1 MQDDEN
7 ISVSTE
13 ISKSV
18 AVASWSGFIYQGKVA
33 LYRAIQLLID
43 DKLSSSYEL
52 KVEHLDD
59 FAIFNDN
66 VVLFIHQVKSTKS
79 TYRSN
84 YNKALNQAADVIS
97 DHFNSDTQRFFHVS
111 VDLDDFTE
119 HSHNGKTVSFFKY
132 PDGKLFVPPDEI
144 DGILKEIISNY
155 LDKNSLINS
164 PELVSHKF
172 DKLNSL
178 LAQRVNFAHAL
189 NQNENYTQYES
200 TDCSPI
206 LFSEIIDCLTSVVLD
221 FHDKK
226 HLLFRFQS
234 QLMQII
240 DEFADFYEEE
250 NSDELEYEL
259 VHLSTC
265 KKVISNLDSR
275 LIERLYIS
283 LDPTNFSVESDIGI
297 GIGIGIG
304 SLHKY
309 LNIINKLPLFI
320 SNNNLPHYLNAK
332 YDKYIPSCI
341 ELDGISKKVLV
352 NKLAK
357 HLSELR
363 SNTALLN
370 VLFEFDNLIVE
381 LKESSFKVSEFSKP
395 KATHN
400 GNCIDDVNNNEFIT
414 LKNNIIKAKNIRFVS
429 VETAK
434 GEIN

>member
-1 MQDDEN
+1 MQNQEN
-7 ISVSTE
+7 ISVSAE

-43 DKLSSSYEL
+43 DKLSYSYSL

-59 FAIFNDN
+59 FVIFNDKTA
-66 VVLFIHQVKSTKS
+66 LSIHQVKSTKS
-79 TYRSN
+79 KYRSS
-84 YNKALNQAADVIS
+84 YKKALDQAAEVIS
-97 DHFNSDTQRFFHVS
+97 DHFNIDTLRFFHVS
-111 VDLDDFTE
+111 VDIDDFTN
-119 HSHNGKTVSFFKY
+119 HSHNGQTISLFKY
-132 PDGKLFVPPDEI
+132 NDGKLFVPPDEI
-144 DGILKEIISNY
+144 DGMLKEIISNY
-155 LDKNSLINS
+155 LDNNSIINS

-189 NQNENYTQYES
+189 NQNQNYTQYES
-200 TDCSPI
+200 TDCSPV
-206 LFSEIIDCLTSVVLD
+206 LFSEIIDCLTSAVID
-221 FHDKK
+221 IHDKK

-234 QLMQII
+234 QLVQII

-265 KKVISNLDSR
+265 KEVISNLDSR

-283 LDPTNFSVESDIGI
+283 LDPTNFSVESDIGK
-297 GIGIGIG
+297 G
-304 SLHKY
+304 SLQKY

-341 ELDGISKKVLV
+341 ELNGMSKKVHV
-352 NKLAK
+352 NKLDK

-363 SNTALLN
+363 SNTTLLN
-370 VLFEFDNLIVE
+370 ILFEFDNLIVE
-381 LKESSFKVSEFSKP
+381 INESSFKVSEFSKP

-400 GNCIDDVNNNEFIT
+400 GDCIDDVNNSEFLT

>member
-1 MQDDEN
+1 MPIEDN
-7 ISVSTE
+7 ISVSAE

-33 LYRAIQLLID
+33 LYSAIQLLID
-43 DKLSSSYEL
+43 DKLSNSYKL
-52 KVEHLDD
+52 KVENLDD
-59 FAIFNDN
+59 FAIFNDKTA
-66 VVLFIHQVKSTKS
+66 LYIHQVKSTKS
-79 TYRSN
+79 TYRSS
-84 YNKALNQAADVIS
+84 YNKALNQAAAVIS
-97 DHFNSDTQRFFHVS
+97 DHFNIDTQRFFHVS
-111 VDLDDFTE
+111 VDIGDFTN

-132 PDGKLFVPPDEI
+132 HDGKLFVPPDEI
-144 DGILKEIISNY
+144 DGMLKEIISNY
-155 LDKNSLINS
+155 LDNNLIINS

-189 NQNENYTQYES
+189 NQNQNYTQYES

-206 LFSEIIDCLTSVVLD
+206 LFSEIIDCLKSVVID
-221 FHDKK
+221 IHDKK

-250 NSDELEYEL
+250 NSDELECEL

-265 KKVISNLDSR
+265 KEVISNLDSR

-283 LDPTNFSVESDIGI
+283 LDPTNFSVEND
-297 GIGIGIG
+297 IGIG

-341 ELDGISKKVLV
+341 ELNGMSKKVQV
-352 NKLAK
+352 NKLDK

-363 SNTALLN
+363 SNTTLLN
-370 VLFEFDNLIVE
+370 ILFEFDNLIVAIN
-381 LKESSFKVSEFSKP
+381 ESSFKVSEFSKP

-400 GNCIDDVNNNEFIT
+400 GDCIDDVNNSEFLT

>member
-7 ISVSTE
+7 ILVSTE

-43 DKLSSSYEL
+43 DKLSSSYQL

-97 DHFNSDTQRFFHVS
+97 GHFNSDTQRFFHVS
-111 VDLDDFTE
+111 VDLGDFTD
-119 HSHNGKTVSFFKY
+119 HSHNGKIVSFFKY
-132 PDGKLFVPPDEI
+132 HDGKLFVPPDEI
-144 DGILKEIISNY
+144 DGMLKEIISNY
-155 LDKNSLINS
+155 LNKNSLINS

-206 LFSEIIDCLTSVVLD
+206 LFSEIINCLASVVLD
-221 FHDKK
+221 SQDKK
-226 HLLFRFQS
+226 HLLFRFKS
-234 QLMQII
+234 QFIQVI
-240 DEFADFYEEE
+240 DEFAGFYEEE
-250 NSDELEYEL
+250 NSDDLEYEL

-265 KKVISNLDSR
+265 KKIISNLDS
-275 LIERLYIS
+275 LLLERLYIS
-283 LDPTNFSVESDIGI
+283 LDPTNFSIESDMGVVV
-297 GIGIGIG
+297 
-304 SLHKY
+304 LQRY
-309 LNIINKLPLFI
+309 LNIINKLPSFR
-320 SNNNLPHYLNAK
+320 SNNNLPHYLNTK

-341 ELDGISKKVLV
+341 ELNGMSKKVLV
-352 NKLAK
+352 NKLDK

-363 SNTALLN
+363 SNTTLLN
-370 VLFEFDNLIVE
+370 ILFEFDNLIVE
-381 LKESSFKVSEFSKP
+381 INESSFKVSEFSKP

-400 GNCIDDVNNNEFIT
+400 GDCIDDVNNSEFIT
-414 LKNNIIKAKNIRFVS
+414 LKNNIVKAKNIRFVS

>member
-1 MQDDEN
+1 MPIEDN
-7 ISVSTE
+7 ISVSAE

-33 LYRAIQLLID
+33 LYSAIQLLID
-43 DKLSSSYEL
+43 DKLSNSYKL

-59 FAIFNDN
+59 FAIFNDKTA
-66 VVLFIHQVKSTKS
+66 LYIHQVKSTKS
-79 TYRSN
+79 TYRSS
-84 YNKALNQAADVIS
+84 YNKALNQAAAVIS
-97 DHFNSDTQRFFHVS
+97 DHFNIDTQRFFHVS
-111 VDLDDFTE
+111 VDIGDFTN

-132 PDGKLFVPPDEI
+132 HDGKLFVPPDEI
-144 DGILKEIISNY
+144 DGMLKEIISNY
-155 LDKNSLINS
+155 LDNNLIINS

-189 NQNENYTQYES
+189 NQNQNYTQYES

-206 LFSEIIDCLTSVVLD
+206 LFSEIIDCLKSVVID
-221 FHDKK
+221 IHDKK

-265 KKVISNLDSR
+265 KEVISNLDSR

-283 LDPTNFSVESDIGI
+283 LDPTNFSVEND
-297 GIGIGIG
+297 IGIG

-341 ELDGISKKVLV
+341 ELNGMSKKVQV
-352 NKLAK
+352 NKLDK

-363 SNTALLN
+363 SNTTLLN
-370 VLFEFDNLIVE
+370 ILFEFDNLIVAIN
-381 LKESSFKVSEFSKP
+381 ESSFKVSEFSKP

-400 GNCIDDVNNNEFIT
+400 GDCIDDVNNSEFLT

>member
-111 VDLDDFTE
+111 VDLDDFTD

-155 LDKNSLINS
+155 LDNNLLINS

-189 NQNENYTQYES
+189 NQNKNYTQYES

-206 LFSEIIDCLTSVVLD
+206 LFSELIDCLASVVLD
-221 FHDKK
+221 FQDKK
-226 HLLFRFQS
+226 HLLFRFKS
-234 QLMQII
+234 QFIQVI
-240 DEFADFYEEE
+240 DEFAGFYEEE
-250 NSDELEYEL
+250 NSDDLEYEL

-265 KKVISNLDSR
+265 KKIISNLDSR
-275 LIERLYIS
+275 LLERLYIS
-283 LDPTNFSVESDIGI
+283 LDPTNFSVESDMGI
-297 GIGIGIG
+297 VV
-304 SLHKY
+304 LQRY
-309 LNIINKLPLFI
+309 LNIINKLPSFRI
-320 SNNNLPHYLNAK
+320 NNNLPHYLNTK

-341 ELDGISKKVLV
+341 ELNGMSKKVLV
-352 NKLAK
+352 NKLDK

-363 SNTALLN
+363 SNTTLLN
-370 VLFEFDNLIVE
+370 ILFEFDNLIVE
-381 LKESSFKVSEFSKP
+381 INESSFKVSEFSKP

-400 GNCIDDVNNNEFIT
+400 GDCIDDVNNSEFIT
-414 LKNNIIKAKNIRFVS
+414 LKNNIVKAKNIRFVS

>member
-1 MQDDEN
+1 MQNQEN

-33 LYRAIQLLID
+33 LYQVVQLLID
-43 DKLSSSYEL
+43 DKLSSTYEL

-59 FAIFNDN
+59 FAIFNGTIA
-66 VVLFIHQVKSTKS
+66 LYIHQVKSTKS

-84 YNKALNQAADVIS
+84 YNKALNQVADVIS

-111 VDLDDFTE
+111 VDIGDFSD
-119 HSHNGKTVSFFKY
+119 HSHNGKTVKFFKY
-132 PDGKLFVPPDEI
+132 HDSKTFVPPDEI
-144 DGILKEIISNY
+144 DSILKEIISRY
-155 LDKNSLINS
+155 LDHNSMVNT
-164 PELVSHKF
+164 PELVEHKF
-172 DKLNSL
+172 NKINSL

-189 NQNENYTQYES
+189 NQNSDHTQYES
-200 TDCSPI
+200 TDCNPI
-206 LFSEIIDCLTSVVLD
+206 YFSEIIKCLSSEVLD

-226 HLLFRFQS
+226 HLLFRFKS
-234 QLMQII
+234 QLIQII
-240 DEFADFYEEE
+240 DEFAGFYEQEE
-250 NSDELEYEL
+250 SSNLEYEL

-283 LDPTNFSVESDIGI
+283 LDPTNFSVESDINKGR
-297 GIGIGIG
+297 
-304 SLHKY
+304 LEKY
-309 LNIINKLPLFI
+309 LNIINKLPSFI

-341 ELDGISKKVLV
+341 ELNGMSKKVLI
-352 NKLAK
+352 NKLDK

-363 SNTALLN
+363 SNTTLLN
-370 VLFEFDNLIVE
+370 ILFEFDNLIVE
-381 LKESSFKVSEFSKP
+381 INESSFKVSDYSKP

-400 GNCIDDVNNNEFIT
+400 GDCIDDVNNSEFIT

-434 GEIN
+434 GEIND

>member
-1 MQDDEN
+1 MPSEDV

-33 LYRAIQLLID
+33 LYRAIQLLIN

-59 FAIFNDN
+59 FAIFNDDL
-66 VVLFIHQVKSTKS
+66 VLFIHQVKSTKS
-79 TYRSN
+79 TYRSS
-84 YNKALNQAADVIS
+84 YTSALNQAADVIS
-97 DHFNSDTQRFFHVS
+97 DHFNSDTERFFHVS
-111 VDLDDFTE
+111 VNIEDFTD
-119 HSHNGKTVSFFKY
+119 HSYNGKKVCFFKY
-132 PDGKLFVPPDEI
+132 HDGKLFVPPDEI
-144 DGILKEIISNY
+144 DEMLKGIISNY
-155 LDKNSLINS
+155 LDNNSLINS
-164 PELVSHKF
+164 PELINHKF

-189 NQNENYTQYES
+189 NQNKNYTQYES

-206 LFSEIIDCLTSVVLD
+206 HFSEIIDCLESVVLD
-221 FHDKK
+221 FQDKK
-226 HLLFRFQS
+226 HLLFRFKS
-234 QLMQII
+234 QFIQVI
-240 DEFADFYEEE
+240 DELAVFYEEE

-265 KKVISNLDSR
+265 KEIISNLDSR
-275 LIERLYIS
+275 LLERLYIS
-283 LDPTNFSVESDIGI
+283 LDPSNFSIEKDIGT
-297 GIGIGIG
+297 
-304 SLHKY
+304 LALQRY
-309 LNIINKLPLFI
+309 LNIINKLPSFI
-320 SNNNLPHYLNAK
+320 SNNNLPHYLNTK

-341 ELDGISKKVLV
+341 ELNGMSKKMLV
-352 NKLAK
+352 NKLDE
-357 HLSELR
+357 HLSELK
-363 SNTALLN
+363 SNTTLLN
-370 VLFEFDNLIVE
+370 ILFEFDNLIVE
-381 LKESSFKVSEFSKP
+381 INESSFKVSEFSKH

-400 GNCIDDVNNNEFIT
+400 GDCIDDVNNSEFLT

>member
-1 MQDDEN
+1 MQDDES

-79 TYRSN
+79 TYRSS
-84 YNKALNQAADVIS
+84 YNKALNQAADVMS

-111 VDLDDFTE
+111 VDLKDFTE
-119 HSHNGKTVSFFKY
+119 HSCNGKIVNFFKY
-132 PDGKLFVPPDEI
+132 HDGKLFVPPDEI
-144 DGILKEIISNY
+144 DGMLKGIISNY

-164 PELVSHKF
+164 PQLVSHKF

-178 LAQRVNFAHAL
+178 LAQRVNYAHAQ
-189 NQNENYTQYES
+189 NQKYDVSQYES

-206 LFSEIIDCLTSVVLD
+206 LFSEVTDCLTSEVLD

-234 QLMQII
+234 QLIKII
-240 DEFADFYEEE
+240 DEFANFYEEE
-250 NSDELEYEL
+250 NSDDLESELE
-259 VHLSTC
+259 HLSNC

-283 LDPTNFSVESDIGI
+283 LDPTNFSVESELGTGI
-297 GIGIGIG
+297 
-304 SLHKY
+304 LHKY
-309 LNIINKLPLFI
+309 LNIINKLPSFI
-320 SNNNLPHYLNAK
+320 SNNNLPHYLNTK

-341 ELDGISKKVLV
+341 ELNGMSKKVLV
-352 NKLAK
+352 NKLDK
-357 HLSELR
+357 YLSELR
-363 SNTALLN
+363 SNTTLLN
-370 VLFEFDNLIVE
+370 ILFEFDNLIVE
-381 LKESSFKVSEFSKP
+381 IKESAFKVSDFSKP

-400 GNCIDDVNNNEFIT
+400 GDCIDDVNNSEFIT

>member
-1 MQDDEN
+1 MPIEDN
-7 ISVSTE
+7 ISVSAE

-33 LYRAIQLLID
+33 LYSAIQLLID
-43 DKLSSSYEL
+43 DKLSNSYKL

-59 FAIFNDN
+59 FAIFNDKTA
-66 VVLFIHQVKSTKS
+66 LYIHQVKSTKS
-79 TYRSN
+79 TYRSS
-84 YNKALNQAADVIS
+84 YNKALNQAAAVIS
-97 DHFNSDTQRFFHVS
+97 DHFNIDTQRFFHVS
-111 VDLDDFTE
+111 VDIGDFTN

-132 PDGKLFVPPDEI
+132 HDGKLFVPPDEI
-144 DGILKEIISNY
+144 DGMLKEIISNY
-155 LDKNSLINS
+155 LDNNLIINS

-189 NQNENYTQYES
+189 NQNQNYTQYES

-206 LFSEIIDCLTSVVLD
+206 LLSEIIDCLKSVVID
-221 FHDKK
+221 IHDKK

-265 KKVISNLDSR
+265 KEVISNLDSR

-283 LDPTNFSVESDIGI
+283 LDPTNFSVEND
-297 GIGIGIG
+297 IGIG

-341 ELDGISKKVLV
+341 ELNGMSKKVQV
-352 NKLAK
+352 NKLDK

-363 SNTALLN
+363 SNTTLLN
-370 VLFEFDNLIVE
+370 ILFEFDNLIVAIN
-381 LKESSFKVSEFSKP
+381 ESSFKVSEFSKP

-400 GNCIDDVNNNEFIT
+400 GDCIDDVNNSEFLT